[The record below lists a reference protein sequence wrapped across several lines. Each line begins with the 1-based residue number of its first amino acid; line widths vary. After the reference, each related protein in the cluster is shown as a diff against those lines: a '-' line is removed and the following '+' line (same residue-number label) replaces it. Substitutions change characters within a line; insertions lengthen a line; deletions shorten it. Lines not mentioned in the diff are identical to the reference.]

1 MVLYMYLSYRKSC
14 SVWIGKH
21 IDRKMSEDN
30 LLYQTLRITVKSP
43 QSDLDSCLNIKKKE
57 GMKKERTHSSSSI
70 LIDEEGNIH
79 IIIGNIVG
87 V

>member
-1 MVLYMYLSYRKSC
+1 MALYTYLSYRKSC

-30 LLYQTLRITVKSP
+30 LLYQTLRITGKSP
-43 QSDLDSCLNIKKKE
+43 QSDPNSCLNIKKME
-57 GMKKERTHSSSSI
+57 GMKKERVHSSSSI
-70 LIDEEGNIH
+70 LIDEEGNIP
-79 IIIGNIVG
+79 IIIGNTVG

>member
-43 QSDLDSCLNIKKKE
+43 QSDPDSCLNIKKKE

-79 IIIGNIVG
+79 IILGNTVG